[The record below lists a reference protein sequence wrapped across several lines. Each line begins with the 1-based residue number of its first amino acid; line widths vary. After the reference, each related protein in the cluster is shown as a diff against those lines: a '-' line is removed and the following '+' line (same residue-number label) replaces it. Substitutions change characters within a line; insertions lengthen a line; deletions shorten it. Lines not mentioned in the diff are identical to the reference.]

1 MHIYESN
8 FVAKVYLVIITVK
21 SNLVGLQVPSKLN
34 ENDVQYCALL
44 HIHRSMV
51 LKFSLTHT
59 QTHTHTHYSHT
70 VQRVIKITFQ
80 DTFSAVR
87 NFNGVLENSLRG
99 LEALRKYL
107 SN

>member
-59 QTHTHTHYSHT
+59 HYCHT